1 MLVSVRLTNMLKPGQ
16 NAELDDATFSEAA
29 PGLVA
34 VVFADTQED
43 AEHFCSAL
51 EHLDVPALIGYH
63 DLAEAG
69 RARAVSG
76 MPVLVPEHL
85 QDRAS
90 EILACLD
97 MAASD
102 DYWDDDEEEEDDDD
116 LDDDDEDDV
125 LDPDDDDLDDDLEE
139 EDDEDE
145 VPD

>member
-1 MLVSVRLTNMLKPGQ
+1 MLVSVRLTSMLKPGQ
-16 NAELDDATFSEAA
+16 YAELDDATSSEAA

-34 VVFADTQED
+34 VVFADTRED

-51 EHLDVPALIGYH
+51 EHLDVPALIGYQYQ
-63 DLAEAG
+63 AETG
-69 RARAVSG
+69 QARVVSG

-90 EILACLD
+90 EILACLG

-102 DYWDDDEEEEDDDD
+102 DYWDDDEEEDDD

-145 VPD
+145 VHD